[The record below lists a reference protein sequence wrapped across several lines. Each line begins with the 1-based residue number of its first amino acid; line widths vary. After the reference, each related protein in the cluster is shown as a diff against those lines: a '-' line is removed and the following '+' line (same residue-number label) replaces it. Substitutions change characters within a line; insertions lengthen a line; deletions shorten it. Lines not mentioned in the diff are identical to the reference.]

1 MRDVALLALLYGVSD
16 ISKIFNLEEHVLIS
30 WMHQLRQDPFFKS
43 IRRKIMNISR
53 DIDISI
59 IARKYSMSQ
68 SVVNHFITHR
78 DRIHKEPTP
87 ATLVIDADEDLES
100 VSLEEFSS
108 KNTKKKEISFNLSP
122 LIMDEWFPSMDDFL
136 FNILA
141 NINASFQKPFK
152 KVKMNVKE
160 SMIAEVIR
168 EGTPLYR
175 ETALKYGLRPE
186 KVKEW
191 VQNFQNEGIIK
202 EPTYSIREASSI
214 LQRAYRLL
222 IEDS

>member
-1 MRDVALLALLYGVSD
+1 
-16 ISKIFNLEEHVLIS
+16 
-30 WMHQLRQDPFFKS
+30 
-43 IRRKIMNISR
+43 
-53 DIDISI
+53 
-59 IARKYSMSQ
+59 
-68 SVVNHFITHR
+68 
-78 DRIHKEPTP
+78 
-87 ATLVIDADEDLES
+87 
-100 VSLEEFSS
+100 
-108 KNTKKKEISFNLSP
+108 
-122 LIMDEWFPSMDDFL
+122 MDEWFPSMDDFL
-136 FNILA
+136 FNTSNFLA